1 MFLTVIYFI
10 LYSILC
16 NTHFLDVTSNFPILS
31 QCHEETILS
40 TLSHKL
46 DSYKMSHRISSFF
59 KAWPE
64 TSARQCAPTA
74 EGLLCVCQH
83 HCVSFLVLAAL
94 GFSEESPKESCYQHI
109 FYSSQTFKKD
119 TLKELESPGQMRR
132 LSSLLPNR
140 SPNQTM
146 PRIVYSVHYLFPA
159 LNFTIVLRDV
169 SLQSIWGALH
179 NGSLAPPLTAIW
191 MWEFFQ
197 KTRCPPNHWPI
208 VWMQWQ
214 HLSMEGRSGEAYT
227 NILRSLI
234 CHKNT
239 N

>member
-1 MFLTVIYFI
+1 MFLPVIYFI
-10 LYSILC
+10 FYSIYV
-16 NTHFLDVTSNFPILS
+16 THIFDVISNFPIIS

-40 TLSHKL
+40 ILSHKL
-46 DSYKMSHRISSFF
+46 DSYKMSHRINFFF

-64 TSARQCAPTA
+64 ISARQCAPTV
-74 EGLLCVCQH
+74 ESLLCVCRH

-94 GFSEESPKESCYQHI
+94 GFSEEGPKESCYQHI

-146 PRIVYSVHYLFPA
+146 LCIVYSVHYLFPA
-159 LNFTIVLRDV
+159 LNFTIVLKDL

-191 MWEFFQ
+191 MWEFF
-197 KTRCPPNHWPI
+197 
-208 VWMQWQ
+208 
-214 HLSMEGRSGEAYT
+214 
-227 NILRSLI
+227 
-234 CHKNT
+234 
-239 N
+239 

>member
-1 MFLTVIYFI
+1 MAWNFSQAVCTN
-10 LYSILC
+10 SWRSPLC
-16 NTHFLDVTSNFPILS
+16 LPAPLCQLS
-31 QCHEETILS
+31 
-40 TLSHKL
+40 
-46 DSYKMSHRISSFF
+46 
-59 KAWPE
+59 
-64 TSARQCAPTA
+64 
-74 EGLLCVCQH
+74 CVG
-83 HCVSFLVLAAL
+83 SL

-119 TLKELESPGQMRR
+119 TLKQLESPGQMRR

-140 SPNQTM
+140 SPNQTKLC
-146 PRIVYSVHYLFPA
+146 IVYSVHYLFPA
-159 LNFTIVLRDV
+159 LNFTIVLKDL

-191 MWEFFQ
+191 VWEFFQ

-208 VWMQWQ
+208 VLMQWQ
-214 HLSMEGRSGEAYT
+214 HLSMERRSGEAYT
-227 NILRSLI
+227 NIFRSLI